1 MSKSWIDVYSLH
13 PIITCPHI
21 VFVFRLSWTCHQL
34 KYFVAKMVGF
44 ENRIARIHKAVFEK
58 RKRRKPPFAVQK
70 PIIDHTLYVYF
81 VLIWLH
87 L

>member
-34 KYFVAKMVGF
+34 KNFVAKMVGF
-44 ENRIARIHKAVFEK
+44 ENRTAKYIKAYLRNGSAENRHFQSK
-58 RKRRKPPFAVQK
+58 SR
-70 PIIDHTLYVYF
+70 
-81 VLIWLH
+81 
-87 L
+87 